1 MYGCRF
7 EQHLI
12 GCFHFSTDQ
21 NSPLHEAVLEDNIVN
36 VRKLIEKGV
45 DMDAKNYFGKTPLLL
60 ACQRGY
66 DNLVRLFV
74 ESNAEIGAKDNYNK
88 NCLHFA
94 AHNGITQKSFR
105 QKTKIA

>member
-1 MYGCRF
+1 MPTWTAF
-7 EQHLI
+7 NLI
-12 GCFHFSTDQ
+12 DCFHFSTDQ

-74 ESNAEIGAKDNYNK
+74 ESNAEIGAKDNYDK

-94 AHNGITQKSFR
+94 VHNGITQKLIL
-105 QKTKIA
+105 QKTQIA